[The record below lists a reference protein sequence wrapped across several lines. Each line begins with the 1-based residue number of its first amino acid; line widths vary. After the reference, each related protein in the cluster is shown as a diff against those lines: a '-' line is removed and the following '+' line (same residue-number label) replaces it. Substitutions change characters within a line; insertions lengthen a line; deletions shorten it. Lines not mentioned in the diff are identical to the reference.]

1 MNTKQKLIHQFILN
15 KLTNNQLYDYLNDGK
30 VDKLKS
36 KVDQIRKERGDLRG
50 IDHLGIVLNKELN
63 ELSDI
68 VVDTVEQDL
77 FDFFFSVDPELNYY
91 KKIGLASGKDAY
103 SVWESIVKN
112 DFYSKYIDRKLFEI
126 ENVLEHQIISI
137 RRDQKSVKI
146 LLQFGLSTT
155 RKRHQEKLFMVSV
168 KIDLENMVLSF
179 GYKQAAFT
187 NLQNEYKIRRDK
199 MIEQIELL
207 IKKMGLPVYIMEYE
221 EIPVQRALFKIFS
234 EEVARTNELIEKEI
248 KSQISDGSDPIKE
261 IRESIYDFLS
271 KTMLLNN
278 PEEFVDKSLSI
289 KFQDFAKNMNKSK
302 FIKNG
307 GYIFG
312 FGFADRKVTKST
324 NKSERKNPVYE
335 SKIYWSLKDIIFEY
349 KEISSLAL
357 YWKFD
362 LDDFGR
368 DVKGSPVVGNISFT
382 EVEYTSTSGKLSI
395 HHFVNS
401 ENMIISSVV
410 AKEKERKQEYALY
423 RIDKYLRN
431 EFDSKS

>member
-1 MNTKQKLIHQFILN
+1 MITKQKSIHQSILN
-15 KLTNNQLYDYLNDGK
+15 KLTNNQLYDYLDDGK
-30 VDKLKS
+30 IDKLDS
-36 KVDQIRKERGDLRG
+36 KVNQVRKKRGDLRG
-50 IDHLGIVLNKELN
+50 IDYLRIVLNEELN
-63 ELSDI
+63 ELNDTL
-68 VVDTVEQDL
+68 VDSIEQDL
-77 FDFFFSVDPELNYY
+77 FDFFFSVDPEQNYY
-91 KKIGLASGKDAY
+91 KKIGLTSGKDEY

-126 ENVLEHQIISI
+126 EDVLEHQIISI
-137 RRDQKSVKI
+137 RRDRKSVKI
-146 LLQFGLSTT
+146 LLQFGLSVT
-155 RKRHQEKLFMVSV
+155 RRRRQEKLFMVSV

-179 GYKQAAFT
+179 GYKHAAFT
-187 NLQNEYKIRRDK
+187 SLQDVYKIRRDK

-207 IKKMGLPVYIMEYE
+207 IGKMGLPVYIMEYE
-221 EIPVQRALFKIFS
+221 EIPVQKALFKIFS
-234 EEVARTNELIEKEI
+234 EEVSRTNELIEKEI

-261 IRESIYDFLS
+261 IMESIYDFLS

-278 PEEFVDKSLSI
+278 PEEFVDKALSI
-289 KFQDFAKNMNKSK
+289 KFQDIAKNMSKSK

-312 FGFADRKVTKST
+312 FGFADRKVTKSM
-324 NKSERKNPVYE
+324 NKSDSKDPVYE

-362 LDDFGR
+362 LDDFGS
-368 DVKGSPVVGNISFT
+368 DVTNASVTSNISFT
-382 EVEYTSTSGKLSI
+382 EVEYTSVSGKLSI

-401 ENMIISSVV
+401 ENMFISSVV

-431 EFDSKS
+431 KFDSES